1 MAVSQIDYEAELADW
16 VASTYDDPLGFVLG
30 AFQWGEAGTALERE
44 AGPDEWQREQ
54 LEEIGRQVRARKF
67 NGTDPVAPIREAV
80 SSGHGIGKSVE
91 VAWLI
96 LWIMSTR
103 PGAQGSVTANTMT
116 QLETKTWASLQK
128 WTKLCITGHWFTI
141 NSEKLYYTGR
151 SEDWFCARQSSKEEN
166 SEAFAGQH
174 AKTSTSFYIFDEA
187 SAIADKIFEVAEGG
201 LTDGEPMIFLFG
213 NPTRRTGK
221 FYRVCFG
228 EERSRW
234 DARVVDCRTS
244 RFTNKQQLQEWIED
258 YGEDSDFC
266 RVRIKGMPPRASDA
280 QFIDHD
286 RVIQAQKRQVVVLP
300 DEPLV
305 AGCDLAWGGED
316 SNVIRFRRGNDARS
330 IPAIRVP
337 GEFTRDPAV
346 LTQRLAEVLSKDYDG
361 QRVRMLFLDSAGIA
375 GPIGQRLRGLGFSNV
390 SEVNFGSDSPSD
402 KCRFMRDFMWWRM
415 KEWLL
420 AGAIDA
426 SPRLESDL
434 IGPGIRTDS
443 KQRVW
448 LESKEDMKKR
458 GLSSP
463 DEADALCLTFAQTLG
478 PTVAESERRRPPVR
492 PKSAWS

>member
-187 SAIADKIFEVAEGG
+187 SAIADKIFEV
-201 LTDGEPMIFLFG
+201 
-213 NPTRRTGK
+213 
-221 FYRVCFG
+221 
-228 EERSRW
+228 
-234 DARVVDCRTS
+234 
-244 RFTNKQQLQEWIED
+244 
-258 YGEDSDFC
+258 SD
-266 RVRIKGMPPRASDA
+266 
-280 QFIDHD
+280 
-286 RVIQAQKRQVVVLP
+286 P
-300 DEPLV
+300 DQ
-305 AGCDLAWGGED
+305 GWGGVKRIVK
-316 SNVIRFRRGNDARS
+316 NY
-330 IPAIRVP
+330 
-337 GEFTRDPAV
+337 DPV
-346 LTQRLAEVLSKDYDG
+346 KEHRAEAL
-361 QRVRMLFLDSAGIA
+361 
-375 GPIGQRLRGLGFSNV
+375 
-390 SEVNFGSDSPSD
+390 
-402 KCRFMRDFMWWRM
+402 
-415 KEWLL
+415 
-420 AGAIDA
+420 
-426 SPRLESDL
+426 
-434 IGPGIRTDS
+434 
-443 KQRVW
+443 
-448 LESKEDMKKR
+448 KR
-458 GLSSP
+458 
-463 DEADALCLTFAQTLG
+463 
-478 PTVAESERRRPPVR
+478 
-492 PKSAWS
+492 KI

>member
-1 MAVSQIDYEAELADW
+1 M
-16 VASTYDDPLGFVLG
+16 ASTYDDPLGFVLG

-187 SAIADKIFEVAEGG
+187 SAIVDKIFEVAEGG

-234 DARVVDCRTS
+234 HVMVIDSRTS
-244 RFTNKQQLQEWIED
+244 RFTNKQQLQEWVDD

-375 GPIGQRLRGLGFSNV
+375 GLIGQRLRGLGFSNV
-390 SEVNFGSDSPSD
+390 VEVNFGSDSPSD
-402 KCRFMRDFMWWRM
+402 KCRFMRDFMWWR
-415 KEWLL
+415 
-420 AGAIDA
+420 II
-426 SPRLESDL
+426 S
-434 IGPGIRTDS
+434 
-443 KQRVW
+443 
-448 LESKEDMKKR
+448 
-458 GLSSP
+458 
-463 DEADALCLTFAQTLG
+463 
-478 PTVAESERRRPPVR
+478 
-492 PKSAWS
+492 